1 MLCQRFEMPDA
12 NVTYYPA
19 YFTSAEGDDF
29 LHNLIETIAWR
40 QETIRMFGKAISQP
54 RLTAWYGD
62 EGAIY
67 TYSNLTNHPLKWTP
81 ELLAIKARAETIAQ
95 TNFNSV
101 LLNYYRNGQD
111 SMGWHQDNEPEL
123 GAHPVIASV
132 NFGATRR
139 FQLRHKKRK
148 DLDTISIDLEHGS
161 LLVMCGTTQECWK
174 HQVPKTT
181 QSIGARINLTFRLIL
196 QETTIE
202 STEKSKTGLTRLVTG
217 LTR

>member
-1 MLCQRFEMPDA
+1 MHQQIVMPDGD
-12 NVTYYPA
+12 VA
-19 YFTSAEGDDF
+19 YFPACFSPQESDHYWQALTDS
-29 LHNLIETIAWR
+29 IAWR
-40 QETIRMFGKAISQP
+40 QESIKLFNKEIPQP

-67 TYSNLTNHPLKWTP
+67 TYSNITNHPLPWTP
-81 ELLAIKARAETIAQ
+81 ALLAIRQRCEEVAQ
-95 TNFNSV
+95 ASFNSV

-123 GAHPVIASV
+123 GDHPVIASV

-148 DLDTISIDLEHGS
+148 DLATITIELGSGS
-161 LLVMCGTTQECWK
+161 LLLMQGTTQTYWK

-181 QSIGARINLTFRLIL
+181 QSVGARINLTFRLIR
-196 QETTIE
+196 QNETTEGTE
-202 STEKSKTGLTRLVTG
+202 STEFF
-217 LTR
+217 